1 MTNLNANYSEAR
13 KLAEAIYDF
22 IDLFGISEIDAVVD
36 VLTGDTN
43 VEDFI
48 AQVETDLAEQNG

>member
-1 MTNLNANYSEAR
+1 MSNLNADYSVAR

-22 IDLFGISEIDAVVD
+22 VDLYGIIEVDEVVD

-43 VEDFI
+43 IEDFI
-48 AQVETDLAEQNG
+48 KQVEDDLKKPE